1 MAEFI
6 AKTEQNGKIK
16 SAEKF
21 EINENGKNTLGLS
34 TQNRKILTLGILSR
48 NEGYLV
54 KKRKMNENERKTN

>member
-21 EINENGKNTLGLS
+21 EINENRKNALGLS

-48 NEGYLV
+48 NEDIY
-54 KKRKMNENERKTN
+54 